1 MSVCISQYIY
11 TRTPS
16 VRAYAQTVLLGAL
29 KAPEAEQHRKL
40 SVERYARVRAGVTHL
55 LSKVPGIRCVD
66 PAGGGGAGEKVD
78 DAMGDGRGGL
88 YVAVDVTALGVSAE
102 EVADVLLDEA
112 RVSVV
117 PVTFGRREMVCV
129 CVCVR
134 ARARACACVF
144 MHACMYVCMYVR
156 MYIAFTGC
164 FSIIVPERL
173 KGND

>member
-40 SVERYARVRAGVTHL
+40 SVQRYARVWAGVTHL
-55 LSKVPGIRCVD
+55 LSKVPGIRCVGS
-66 PAGGGGAGEKVD
+66 AGGGGAGEGVD
-78 DAMGDGRGGL
+78 DALGDGRGGL

-117 PVTFGRREMVCV
+117 PVTFGGREMVCV
-129 CVCVR
+129 CVCVCAR
-134 ARARACACVF
+134 ARARVCVCIY
-144 MHACMYVCMYVR
+144 ACMHVCMH
-156 MYIAFTGC
+156 GC
-164 FSIIVPERL
+164 MFV
-173 KGND
+173 